1 MSVLIFALWL
11 CDKVKCKPHGVA
23 KSFQKSFRFELR
35 PLPLSFVLHKIT
47 PFKRYEIKHAIKKRQ
62 IVDDGASS
70 PIPNETPLLNGGVI
84 DDIVKVQE
92 NQLAEKPEDIP
103 MKVNLIPQVIIT
115 SFIEPIEDGDP
126 TLLPEMNSEMLIGE
140 KDVEIEKP
148 TEVLVQPKPEI
159 KIDEVV
165 SSSETIIE
173 ITPKPILAVPPLPE
187 QPLVQDVIVSTPIES
202 TIPPVTKN
210 PILNNPTRPVVGPGI
225 SGVSKT
231 PLLFTDITRVPLSGQ
246 PFSTPI
252 AIPYPELIVPF
263 APLIPS
269 PPPPQ
274 IPLPSPPSIP
284 PPPLPS
290 IPPPPP
296 PSIPPPPPP
305 PSIPPPL
312 PPQPPVP
319 PVIKEEPPVVIQETP
334 NFLVKGS
341 RFVLYFGSMMLQM
354 LSQLVNGRVNLNQP
368 IEVPLFTG
376 VQ

>member
-1 MSVLIFALWL
+1 M
-11 CDKVKCKPHGVA
+11 CKPHGVA

-62 IVDDGASS
+62 IVEDGASS
-70 PIPNETPLLNGGVI
+70 PIPNEISLSDGGTIEDVL
-84 DDIVKVQE
+84 KEQE
-92 NQLAEKPEDIP
+92 NQLAEKQEDIP
-103 MKVNLIPQVIIT
+103 TKVNLIPQVIIT
-115 SFIEPIEDGDP
+115 SFIKPIEDGNP
-126 TLLPEMNSEMLIGE
+126 IFLPEMNSEMLIGE

-148 TEVLVQPKPEI
+148 AEVLIQRKPEI

-173 ITPKPILAVPPLPE
+173 ITPKPIIAVPPPPE
-187 QPLVQDVIVSTPIES
+187 QPPIQNVIISTPIES
-202 TIPPVTKN
+202 TIPPVIKN

-225 SGVSKT
+225 SGVSNT
-231 PLLFTDITRVPLSGQ
+231 PLLFTDVTRIPLSGQ
-246 PFSTPI
+246 PFSSPI
-252 AIPYPELIVPF
+252 AIPFPELIVPF

-274 IPLPSPPSIP
+274 IPPPSPPSIP
-284 PPPLPS
+284 LPA
-290 IPPPPP
+290 
-296 PSIPPPPPP
+296 P

-319 PVIKEEPPVVIQETP
+319 PVVKEEPPVVIQDTP